1 MSSLL
6 PAFKGLDNFFIANHL
21 EFKRIFDSTEP
32 QNEPLPGDWNGKLNT
47 FQKMIVVKS
56 LRPDKVTLAVQNFVV
71 EHLGQPFV
79 EPPVFNLQ
87 KSYKDSNI
95 TTPLIFVL
103 SKGSDPVASFERFAE
118 DSNMTKKCEKISL
131 GRGQGPKAEQMIQEN
146 LTRGGWVLLMNCHL
160 SVSWMPKLEAI
171 VEQIDDTKHRDFRL
185 WLTSVPNPHFPV
197 SILQNSV
204 KMTLEPPSGLRAN
217 VLQTYDAL
225 TPEEFEECT
234 KPEVYKKIL
243 FGFCFFHA
251 IVQDRRKFGPIGW
264 NIPYAFTNE
273 DLIVSRRQLKKFV
286 EAYDEVPYEV
296 LNMLGA

>member
-1 MSSLL
+1 MSTVL
-6 PAFKGLDNFFIANHL
+6 PAFKGIDTFFIANHL
-21 EFKRIFDSTEP
+21 EFKKIFDSIEP
-32 QNEPLPGDWNGKLNT
+32 QNEPIPGDWNSKLNT
-47 FQKMIVVKS
+47 FQKLILLKS
-56 LRPDKVTLAVQNFVV
+56 LRSDKITLGVANFVV

-79 EPPVFNLQ
+79 EPPVFNLA

-118 DSNMTKKCEKISL
+118 DSNMTKKCENISL
-131 GRGQGPKAEQMIQEN
+131 GRGQGPKAEQMIYDN

-185 WLTSVPNPHFPV
+185 WLTSKPNPYFPV

-204 KMTLEPPSGLRAN
+204 KMTLEPPSGLKAN

-234 KPEVYKKIL
+234 KPDVYKKIL

-251 IVQDRRKFGPIGW
+251 IV
-264 NIPYAFTNE
+264 
-273 DLIVSRRQLKKFV
+273 
-286 EAYDEVPYEV
+286 
-296 LNMLGA
+296 

>member
-1 MSSLL
+1 M
-6 PAFKGLDNFFIANHL
+6 A
-21 EFKRIFDSTEP
+21 
-32 QNEPLPGDWNGKLNT
+32 
-47 FQKMIVVKS
+47 
-56 LRPDKVTLAVQNFVV
+56 
-71 EHLGQPFV
+71 
-79 EPPVFNLQ
+79 

-95 TTPLIFVL
+95 TTPLVFVL

-131 GRGQGPKAEQMIQEN
+131 GRGQGPKAAAMISDN

-160 SVSWMPKLEAI
+160 SISWMPELEAI

-185 WLTSVPNPHFPV
+185 WLTSVPNPYFPV

-204 KMTLEPPSGLRAN
+204 KMTLEPPSGLKSN

-225 TPEEFEECT
+225 TPDEFEECT

-286 EAYDEVPYEV
+286 EAYDDVPYEV
-296 LNMLGA
+296 LNMLGAQINYGGRVTQKQDIRLIQTILKGYINADILTEGHPFSPSGIYYSLPPGDKEDYLDYIKTLPLNPDPEAFGLHENAQITTS